1 MPEKDTEKENQSSEA
16 EEIVRVGCSFKRKVL
31 DELKRETGADAD
43 ATAVSCFVHKNL
55 NK

>member
-1 MPEKDTEKENQSSEA
+1 MPEKDTENQSREA
-16 EEIVRVGCSFKRKVL
+16 EEIVRVGCTFKRKVL

-55 NK
+55 KK

>member
-1 MPEKDTEKENQSSEA
+1 MPEKDTENQSSEA
-16 EEIVRVGCSFKRKVL
+16 EEIVRVGCTFKRKVL

-55 NK
+55 KK